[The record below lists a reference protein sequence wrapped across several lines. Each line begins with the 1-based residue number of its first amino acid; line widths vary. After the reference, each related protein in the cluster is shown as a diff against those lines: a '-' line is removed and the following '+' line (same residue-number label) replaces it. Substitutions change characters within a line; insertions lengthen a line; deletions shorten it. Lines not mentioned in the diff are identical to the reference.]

1 MPLDAYSSLS
11 STNNSS
17 SKETKPNGVAVG
29 LDAYTSLDP
38 IPYKPS
44 ASSIIQGVKDGS
56 LSPADAYAQVAQY
69 GLKLSAEAESFLSQ
83 ALANQRTEEARHYET
98 EMANTDLLRAAS
110 QLEQLGLGGSN
121 VLQSG
126 GSATPNVSAANVP
139 QLNNANQ
146 RFDRQISMAN
156 ALLGTA
162 SKLASAGIYG
172 GALASVRAAS
182 GKMASFA
189 SHSARI
195 ASRYWR

>member
-1 MPLDAYSSLS
+1 MHNPFKALVDGSDAV
-11 STNNSS
+11 
-17 SKETKPNGVAVG
+17 KEASQDPNKPSIASVISGVA
-29 LDAYTSLDP
+29 
-38 IPYKPS
+38 
-44 ASSIIQGVKDGS
+44 DGS
-56 LSPADAYAQVAQY
+56 LSPAEAYGQVAKY
-69 GLKLSAEAESFLSQ
+69 GLELSPEQESYLSQ
-83 ALANQRTEEARHYET
+83 ALNNQRTEEARHYET

-110 QLEQLGLGGSN
+110 QLQQLGLSGSN